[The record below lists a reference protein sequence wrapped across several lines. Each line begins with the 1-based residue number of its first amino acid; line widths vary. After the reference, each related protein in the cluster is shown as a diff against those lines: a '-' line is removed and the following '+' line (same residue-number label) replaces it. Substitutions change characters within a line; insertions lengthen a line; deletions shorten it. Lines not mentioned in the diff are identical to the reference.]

1 MVVLEETFQLSNFER
16 MAEENRMTL
25 TQRIIEQGA
34 SYLYKDELLAQ
45 PLALKFGSSPFPSAP
60 LPSPP
65 LLFLPPCKTV
75 VVFRA

>member
-16 MAEENRMTL
+16 MAEENKMTL

-34 SYLYKDELLAQ
+34 SCLYKDELLAQ
-45 PLALKFGSSPFPSAP
+45 PLALKFGSSPLPSAP

-65 LLFLPPCKTV
+65 LLFSFYPPAKQ
-75 VVFRA
+75 

>member
-16 MAEENRMTL
+16 MAKENKMTL

-45 PLALKFGSSPFPSAP
+45 PLALKFGSSPLPSAP
-60 LPSPP
+60 PP
-65 LLFLPPCKTV
+65 LLSSSLFTPLQNSSCI
-75 VVFRA
+75 

>member
-16 MAEENRMTL
+16 MAKENKMTL

-45 PLALKFGSSPFPSAP
+45 PLALKFGSSPLPSAP

-65 LLFLPPCKTV
+65 LLFSFYPPAKQ
-75 VVFRA
+75 